1 MSHHLTARAQQT
13 PCASMLAASA
23 DEAHPH
29 ASWDL
34 DVGDGPAWAR
44 AIQICG
50 TCPLQAMCRRQL
62 VQDYPGALQ
71 HQTNQSPRG
80 VIWAGTAYSEGGRAL
95 KLAEL
100 RVLHVQRRNAAERA
114 TATQAA

>member
-1 MSHHLTARAQQT
+1 MSHHLTARARQT

-23 DEAHPH
+23 DPASPQ

-34 DVGDGPAWAR
+34 DIGDGPAWAR
-44 AIQICG
+44 AIEICAS
-50 TCPLQAMCRRQL
+50 CPLQVMCRQQL

-71 HQTNQSPRG
+71 QQVSHSPRG
-80 VIWAGTAYSEGGRAL
+80 VIWAGVAYSEGGRAL

-114 TATQAA
+114 PALQAA